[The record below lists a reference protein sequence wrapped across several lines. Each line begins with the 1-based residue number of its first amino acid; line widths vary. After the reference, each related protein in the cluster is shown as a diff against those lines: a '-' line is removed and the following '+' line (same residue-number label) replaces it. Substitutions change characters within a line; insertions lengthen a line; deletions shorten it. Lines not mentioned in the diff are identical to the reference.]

1 MPRLF
6 GTDGVRGVA
15 NQDLTPDLVLALGR
29 AAAQILAPDGGAVVV
44 GRDTRLSG
52 PMLEAALVAGLTSGG
67 ATALLAGVIPT
78 AAVAYLTLR
87 EKAQA
92 GAVISASHNPVADNG
107 IKFFSDAGMKI
118 APSVEERIEQLIE
131 SPPENLSIG
140 NEVAAVESLEHAV
153 DEYVDH
159 LTSTLRKSLSGVR
172 LVLDCAHGAA
182 HRAAPQA
189 FREAGAEV
197 AVIHSEPDGT
207 RINVDCGS
215 TNMAELAKTVV
226 AEGADLGLAF
236 DGDADR
242 VLAVDERGEEV
253 DGDRILGLAAL
264 NLHALGEL
272 KNNLV
277 VVTVMT
283 NLGLTSALQ
292 AKGIEVFATPV
303 GDRNVAD
310 AIADRG
316 ASLGGEQSGHIIFAE
331 HTTTGDGILTG
342 LQLAQILSEANEPAS
357 RVLNFFEP
365 FPQVLL
371 NVRVSSKDGLQDAA
385 EVWDALKEAETSL
398 GDDGRVLLRP
408 SGTESV
414 VRVMVE
420 AKDQHVAETT
430 ADRLAEIVRTSLT

>member
-107 IKFFSDAGMKI
+107 IKFFSDAGMKV

-140 NEVAAVESLEHAV
+140 NEVAAVETLEHAV

-159 LTSTLRKSLSGVR
+159 LISTLTKSLSGVR

-215 TNMAELAKTVV
+215 TNMAELAKAVV

>member
-67 ATALLAGVIPT
+67 ATALVAEVIPT